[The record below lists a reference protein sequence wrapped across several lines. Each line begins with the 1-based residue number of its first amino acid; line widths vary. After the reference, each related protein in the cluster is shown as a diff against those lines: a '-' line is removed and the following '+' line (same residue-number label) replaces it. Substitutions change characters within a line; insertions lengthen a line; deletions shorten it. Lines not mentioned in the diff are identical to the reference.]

1 MEKELV
7 ACVPNFSE
15 GRNTDSIA
23 SIKQAIES
31 VRGVKILHTDIGFSV
46 NRTVITFVGPP
57 QHIVEAAFLGFCKAY
72 ELIDMSNSPGTHP
85 RMGAVVVCPFVPLI
99 WLTLD

>member
-15 GRNTDSIA
+15 GRNPDSIA
-23 SIKQAIES
+23 SIKRAIES
-31 VRGVKILHTDIGFSV
+31 VSGVKILHTDIGFSV

-57 QHIVEAAFLGFCKAY
+57 QQIVEAAFLGAPTCRSA
-72 ELIDMSNSPGTHP
+72 ELSIAFRLSFLESK
-85 RMGAVVVCPFVPLI
+85 VVDVPPEAAAM
-99 WLTLD
+99 